1 MPEAGHRR
9 TARYSAFISYSHV
22 DSAFARR
29 LHRRLEGYHL
39 PKGVAA
45 KGHADARRPGRLKP
59 VFRDRDE
66 LAAASDLSA
75 AVRSALAQSDYLIVV
90 CSPAAALSAWV
101 NLEIRAFRDLHGG
114 ARILAALISGA
125 PEDALP
131 PALLGDG
138 GDGARAQPLAAD
150 FRRDMDGERLAFLKL
165 AAALAGVPLD
175 RLVQRDAQR
184 RIRQIGALSAAAVVI
199 LGVTGFLTLT
209 ALRARDAAR
218 QEQARGRGVVDYML
232 TDLRARLKRTGRL
245 DVLDAVNKGA
255 MRYDSSRHAAAL
267 TPAALIERAKL
278 LQALGDDDGR
288 RNDYAAARAN
298 FDKASAI
305 TAALYKARPKDPAVI
320 FADAQS
326 QYYNG
331 YVRWRTGD
339 LPGALEGLEGYA
351 DRANRLVS
359 VDPKNFDWLL
369 ERGYANSNLG
379 LFALRQSVDLNQAR
393 ADFTAAQA
401 AFEAVARQR
410 PTDADV
416 AFDVTDGYA
425 WLADTQR
432 LAGDYAGARAQRL
445 HQRALLEAMLKRDP
459 GDFHARAG
467 VVSNSLGL
475 ARIAL
480 AQGRVE
486 EADRELKSAHALAHD
501 IAQAEPADKDAA
513 RQERIIELFQ
523 ARAWMAM
530 PPLRR
535 PARATILRAVGDCE
549 ADAARPHNQELAE
562 FCTILRARAQGA
574 PVPIPTPAPNAPRLS
589 ERWLLDFAQEARS
602 ARIDPRTTPIT
613 N

>member
-1 MPEAGHRR
+1 
-9 TARYSAFISYSHV
+9 
-22 DSAFARR
+22 
-29 LHRRLEGYHL
+29 
-39 PKGVAA
+39 
-45 KGHADARRPGRLKP
+45 
-59 VFRDRDE
+59 
-66 LAAASDLSA
+66 
-75 AVRSALAQSDYLIVV
+75 
-90 CSPAAALSAWV
+90 
-101 NLEIRAFRDLHGG
+101 
-114 ARILAALISGA
+114 
-125 PEDALP
+125 
-131 PALLGDG
+131 
-138 GDGARAQPLAAD
+138 
-150 FRRDMDGERLAFLKL
+150 
-165 AAALAGVPLD
+165 
-175 RLVQRDAQR
+175 
-184 RIRQIGALSAAAVVI
+184 
-199 LGVTGFLTLT
+199 
-209 ALRARDAAR
+209 
-218 QEQARGRGVVDYML
+218 
-232 TDLRARLKRTGRL
+232 
-245 DVLDAVNKGA
+245 
-255 MRYDSSRHAAAL
+255 
-267 TPAALIERAKL
+267 
-278 LQALGDDDGR
+278 
-288 RNDYAAARAN
+288 
-298 FDKASAI
+298 
-305 TAALYKARPKDPAVI
+305 VI

-351 DRANRLVS
+351 DRANRLVR
-359 VDPKNFDWLL
+359 VDPKNSGWLL

-410 PTDADV
+410 PTDPDV

-432 LAGDYAGARAQRL
+432 LAGDSAGARAQRL
-445 HQRALLEAMLKRDP
+445 RQRALLEAMLKRDP
-459 GDFHARAG
+459 RDFHARAG

-480 AQGRVE
+480 AQGRVD
-486 EADRELKSAHALAHD
+486 EAAGELKSAHALAHD

-530 PPLRR
+530 PPRRR

-602 ARIDPRTTPIT
+602 ARIDPGTTT
-613 N
+613 LTK